1 MNDKGIVLW
10 QVLKYNFYVPRP
22 SLCTTPAGVFKRGR
36 VLGPS
41 DSPRRRPRCRDA
53 RQRSMALRG
62 DHQLRIRISN
72 PILLQQ
78 TVWTNIDEGVPA
90 VKETGGSSVAHPPPN
105 SD

>member
-41 DSPRRRPRCRDA
+41 DSPRRGPRCRDA
-53 RQRSMALRG
+53 RQIHGIERG
-62 DHQLRIRISN
+62 
-72 PILLQQ
+72 P
-78 TVWTNIDEGVPA
+78 PA
-90 VKETGGSSVAHPPPN
+90 E
-105 SD
+105 DQDQ